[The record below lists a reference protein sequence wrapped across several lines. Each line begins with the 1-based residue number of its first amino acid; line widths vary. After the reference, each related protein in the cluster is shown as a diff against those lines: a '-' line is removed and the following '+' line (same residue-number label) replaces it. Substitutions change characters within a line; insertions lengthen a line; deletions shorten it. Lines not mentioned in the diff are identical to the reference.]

1 MACFLLVYYQE
12 LDRCL
17 MKIIKLFFLLSIVFN
32 HTNLSQTSL
41 ININSYDIETKL
53 SLNSENIDIT
63 VLCQIEKSDS
73 LSQIQFLFS
82 SESKIHS
89 VEYLKDDKWISIQYK
104 FNGKDS
110 LLLLFNNEVL
120 PANRYLLKFKYSFPT
135 NILNDS
141 PVIIDRGHRWYPL
154 ILDQIATFKLS
165 CNVPKGYYVLAAG
178 NLQPVNN
185 YKDSTTF
192 IWESQSAVFKMPLI
206 VLNRHQFKIAEYDSL
221 GISIDFYY
229 LNADS
234 FEVSTIINEA
244 AKCIN
249 YFSKNIGSYSYKKLT
264 LFEVTQWEGIN
275 TGSGLIMIG
284 SQSLEMMKQKYYDLL
299 NLTIAQ
305 QWIGAGVFAKYGAP
319 GFWFLAL
326 SLPHYLRLMYLR
338 QTKGE
343 ESFQESLHKP
353 LAKYKEFSGKE
364 NDIPIMDID
373 SPNSK
378 EKSIILYGKAPYVIS
393 KIQNAMGD
401 EKWLLFLQNLYE
413 SFRGK
418 ILTYAEFEKQISKYD
433 ENGNILILLKNLTT
447 QKGIPKD

>member
-1 MACFLLVYYQE
+1 
-12 LDRCL
+12 
-17 MKIIKLFFLLSIVFN
+17 MKILKLFFVLSIVFI
-32 HTNLSQTSL
+32 HTTLGQTS
-41 ININSYDIETKL
+41 IVNINSYDIEATLK
-53 SLNSENIDIT
+53 LNSVNIEFT
-63 VLCQIEKSDS
+63 TLCQIQTSDS
-73 LSQIQFLFS
+73 ISTIQFVFS
-82 SESKIHS
+82 SESNIHS
-89 VEYLKDDKWISIQYK
+89 VEYFEEGNWLSVPYK

-110 LLLLFNNEVL
+110 LLLLFNSEIF
-120 PANRYLLKFKYSFPT
+120 PATKYLFRFKYSFPT

-154 ILDQIATFKLS
+154 ILDQIAAFKLTCS
-165 CNVPKGYYVLAAG
+165 VPKGYNVLAAG
-178 NLQPVNN
+178 DLLSVNN

-192 IWESQSAVFKMPLI
+192 IWESQSSVFKMPLI
-206 VLNRHQFKIAEYDSL
+206 IFNPTQFKRAEFDSL

-234 FEVSTIINEA
+234 IEASSIINET

-284 SQSLEMMKQKYYDLL
+284 SQSLGMMKRKYYDGL

-305 QWIGAGVFAKYGAP
+305 QWIGAGVFAKYGDT

-338 QTKGE
+338 QTQGE
-343 ESFQESLHKP
+343 KSFLESLQEP
-353 LAKYKEFSGKE
+353 LVKYKEFAGKE
-364 NDIPIMDID
+364 NDIPIINID
-373 SPNSK
+373 SPNSR
-378 EKSIILYGKAPYVIS
+378 EKSLILYGKGPFVLNRIEN
-393 KIQNAMGD
+393 KMGN
-401 EKWLLFLQNLYE
+401 EKWLSFLQNLYK

-418 ILTYAEFEKQISKYD
+418 ILTYTDFEKYISKYD
-433 ENGNILILLKNLTT
+433 ENGNILTLLKQLITR
-447 QKGIPKD
+447 KGMPEE

>member
-1 MACFLLVYYQE
+1 
-12 LDRCL
+12 
-17 MKIIKLFFLLSIVFN
+17 MKIIKLLFLLSILIN
-32 HTNLSQTSL
+32 HTTLSQTSL
-41 ININSYDIETKL
+41 ININSYDIKTKL
-53 SLNSENIDIT
+53 SLNSKNIDIT
-63 VLCQIEKSDS
+63 VLCKIQKSDS
-73 LSQIQFLFS
+73 LSEIQFLFS

-89 VEYLKDDKWISIQYK
+89 VEYLKEGNWISIQHK

-110 LLLLFNNEVL
+110 LLLLFDNEIL
-120 PANRYLLKFKYSFPT
+120 PANKYVLKFKYSFPT

-154 ILDQIATFKLS
+154 IIDQIAAFKLF
-165 CNVPKGYYVLAAG
+165 CNVPKGYSVLAAG
-178 NLQPVNN
+178 DLQSVNN
-185 YKDSTTF
+185 NKDSNTF

-206 VLNRHQFKIAEYDSL
+206 VFNRHQFKRAEFDSL
-221 GISIDFYY
+221 GIGIDFYY

-234 FEVSTIINEA
+234 IEVSTIIKEA

-249 YFSKNIGSYSYKKLT
+249 YFSKNIGNYLYKKLT
-264 LFEVTQWEGIN
+264 LFEVTQWRGIN

-284 SQSLEMMKQKYYDLL
+284 SQSLEMMKQKYYDGL

-305 QWIGAGVFAKYGAP
+305 QWIGAGVFAKYGEP

-343 ESFQESLHKP
+343 ESFYESLHKP

-373 SPNSK
+373 SPNSR
-378 EKSIILYGKAPYVIS
+378 EKSIILYGKGPYVIS
-393 KIQNAMGD
+393 KIQNSMGD
-401 EKWLLFLQNLYE
+401 EKWLLFLQNIDE

-418 ILTYAEFEKQISKYD
+418 ILTYDEFEKQISKYD
-433 ENGNILILLKNLTT
+433 ENGNILTLLKKLVT
-447 QKGIPKD
+447 QKGMPKD

>member
-1 MACFLLVYYQE
+1 G
-12 LDRCL
+12 
-17 MKIIKLFFLLSIVFN
+17 
-32 HTNLSQTSL
+32 
-41 ININSYDIETKL
+41 
-53 SLNSENIDIT
+53 NIDIT
-63 VLCQIEKSDS
+63 VLCKIQKSDS
-73 LSQIQFLFS
+73 LSEIQYLFS
-82 SESKIHS
+82 SEAKIHS
-89 VEYLKDDKWISIQYK
+89 VEYLKEGNWISIQYK

-110 LLLLFNNEVL
+110 LLLLFDNEIL
-120 PANRYLLKFKYSFPT
+120 PANKYVLKFKYSFPT
-135 NILNDS
+135 NIINDS

-154 ILDQIATFKLS
+154 IIDQIAAFKLS

-178 NLQPVNN
+178 NLQSVNN
-185 YKDSTTF
+185 HKDSNTF
-192 IWESQSAVFKMPLI
+192 IWESQTAVFKIPL
-206 VLNRHQFKIAEYDSL
+206 VVFNRHQFKIEEYDSL

-234 FEVSTIINEA
+234 IEVSTIINEA

-249 YFSKNIGSYSYKKLT
+249 YFSKNIGSYPYKKLT
-264 LFEVTQWEGIN
+264 LFEVTRWGGIN

-284 SQSLEMMKQKYYDLL
+284 SQSLGMMKQKYYDGL

-338 QTKGE
+338 QTKDE
-343 ESFQESLHKP
+343 ESFYESLHKP

-378 EKSIILYGKAPYVIS
+378 EKSIILYGKGPYVIS
-393 KIQNAMGD
+393 KIENAMGD
-401 EKWLLFLQNLYE
+401 EKWLLFLQNIYE

-418 ILTYAEFEKQISKYD
+418 ILTYTEFEKQISKYD
-433 ENGNILILLKNLTT
+433 ENGNILTLLKKLVT
-447 QKGIPKD
+447 QKGMPKD

>member
-1 MACFLLVYYQE
+1 
-12 LDRCL
+12 
-17 MKIIKLFFLLSIVFN
+17 MKIIKLLFLLSILIN
-32 HTNLSQTSL
+32 YTTLSQTSL
-41 ININSYDIETKL
+41 ININSYDINTKL

-63 VLCQIEKSDS
+63 VLCKIQKSDS
-73 LSQIQFLFS
+73 LSEIQFLFS

-89 VEYLKDDKWISIQYK
+89 VEYLKEGKWISIQHK

-110 LLLLFNNEVL
+110 LLLLFDNEIL
-120 PANRYLLKFKYSFPT
+120 PANKYVLKFKYSFPT

-154 ILDQIATFKLS
+154 IIDQIETFKLS
-165 CNVPKGYYVLAAG
+165 CNVPKGYSVLAAG
-178 NLQPVNN
+178 DLQSVNN
-185 YKDSTTF
+185 NKDSNTF

-206 VLNRHQFKIAEYDSL
+206 VFNRHQFKRAEFDSL
-221 GISIDFYY
+221 GICIDFYF

-234 FEVSTIINEA
+234 IEVSTIIKEA

-249 YFSKNIGSYSYKKLT
+249 YFSKNIGNYLYKKLT
-264 LFEVTQWEGIN
+264 LFEVTQWRGIN

-284 SQSLEMMKQKYYDLL
+284 SQSLEMMKQKYYDGL

-305 QWIGAGVFAKYGAP
+305 QWLGAGVFAKYGEP

-343 ESFQESLHKP
+343 ESFYESLHKP

-364 NDIPIMDID
+364 NDIPIMGID
-373 SPNSK
+373 SPNSR
-378 EKSIILYGKAPYVIS
+378 EKSIILYGKGPFVLN
-393 KIQNAMGD
+393 KIENRMGKA
-401 EKWLLFLQNLYE
+401 KWLLFLQNLYKTY
-413 SFRGK
+413 RGK
-418 ILTYAEFEKQISKYD
+418 ILTYDEFEKQISKYD
-433 ENGNILILLKNLTT
+433 ENGNILTLLKKLVT
-447 QKGIPKD
+447 QKGMPKD

>member
-1 MACFLLVYYQE
+1 MARCF
-12 LDRCL
+12 
-17 MKIIKLFFLLSIVFN
+17 MKILTLFFVLSTLCIK
-32 HTNLSQTSL
+32 TTLSQTSVV
-41 ININSYDIETKL
+41 NINSYDIDATLK
-53 SLNSENIDIT
+53 LNSVNIEVST
-63 VLCQIEKSDS
+63 LCQIQTSDT
-73 LSQIQFLFS
+73 LSTIQFIFN
-82 SESKIHS
+82 SESNINS
-89 VEYLKDDKWISIQYK
+89 IEYLEKGNWLDVQHN

-110 LLLLFNNEVL
+110 LLLLFNHGIL
-120 PANRYLLKFKYSFPT
+120 PPNKYSLRFQYSFP
-135 NILNDS
+135 IDKFNDS

-154 ILDQIATFKLS
+154 ILDQIASFKLS
-165 CNVPKGYYVLAAG
+165 CNVPKGYYVLASG
-178 NLQPVNN
+178 DLEVVNN
-185 YKDSTTF
+185 YKDSTKF
-192 IWESQSAVFKMPLI
+192 IYKSQSAVFKMPLI
-206 VLNRHQFKIAEYDSL
+206 VFDSYQFKKAEYDSL
-221 GISIDFYY
+221 GTSIDFYY
-229 LNADS
+229 MNADS
-234 FEVSTIINEA
+234 LEASTIINEA

-249 YFSKNIGSYSYKKLT
+249 YYSKYIGSYSYKKLT

-284 SQSLEMMKQKYYDLL
+284 SQSLEMMKQKYYDIL

-319 GFWFLAL
+319 GFWFMSL

-353 LAKYKEFSGKE
+353 LDKYKEFAGKE

-373 SPNSK
+373 SPNSI
-378 EKSIILYGKAPYVIS
+378 EKSIILYGKGPYVIS

-418 ILTYAEFEKQISKYD
+418 ILRYAEFENSISKYD
-433 ENGNILILLKNLTT
+433 KDGNILTLLKKLVT
-447 QKGIPKD
+447 QKGMPED